1 MVELKPR
8 PRVVNTD
15 YEFFLEWLKVIKSY
29 SKLSDGETEYMA
41 ALLAKRSEL
50 AKVILDEDLL
60 IKNLFDKGVKKEIVE
75 MIGLKD
81 IQTFENLAHG
91 LRKKGVIGTDGK
103 GNHINPRYI
112 PGIANDCRDFSITFR
127 IIKQ

>member
-1 MVELKPR
+1 MTELKPR

-91 LRKKGVIGTDGK
+91 LRKKGVIGVDGK

-112 PGIANDCRDFSITFR
+112 PGIVNDCRDFSITFR